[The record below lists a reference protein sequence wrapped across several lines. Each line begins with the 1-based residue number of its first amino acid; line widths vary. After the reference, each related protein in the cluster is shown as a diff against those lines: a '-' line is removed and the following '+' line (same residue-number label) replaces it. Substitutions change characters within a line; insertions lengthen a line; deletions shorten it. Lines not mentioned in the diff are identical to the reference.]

1 MLKDLTVKSDSKKR
15 STPVKDHDHGRDHGS
30 NTKMGQTI
38 FINSSLNGPYK
49 QRKKLVV
56 KLLSGF

>member
-1 MLKDLTVKSDSKKR
+1 MLKDLTVKSNSKKQL
-15 STPVKDHDHGRDHGS
+15 TLVKDDDRGL
-30 NTKMGQTI
+30 NNKTGQTI

-49 QRKKLVV
+49 QRKRLVV